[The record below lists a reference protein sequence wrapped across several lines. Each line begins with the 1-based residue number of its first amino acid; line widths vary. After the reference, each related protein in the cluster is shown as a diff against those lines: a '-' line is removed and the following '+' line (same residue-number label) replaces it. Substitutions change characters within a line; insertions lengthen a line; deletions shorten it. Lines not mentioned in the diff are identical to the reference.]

1 MKSLESCFSVSI
13 MSMDAIR
20 MQVTPA
26 RQEAKAGVGGA
37 EGVVAVED
45 ATEIAAVVVGA
56 VIIQ

>member
-1 MKSLESCFSVSI
+1 

-37 EGVVAVED
+37 EDVVAVED